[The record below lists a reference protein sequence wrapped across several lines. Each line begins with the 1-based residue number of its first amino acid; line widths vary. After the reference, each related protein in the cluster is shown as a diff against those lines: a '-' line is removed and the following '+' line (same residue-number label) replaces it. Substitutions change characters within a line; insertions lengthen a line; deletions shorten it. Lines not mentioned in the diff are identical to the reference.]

1 MPSQNPDSEIQ
12 FVVIILVIAIF
23 VFVLT
28 LVAIFAALFPKHG
41 LKVADG
47 SASELKP
54 GSLAARLA
62 ALFPKDG
69 SKKEFTSSQRAL
81 KAIGSVFL
89 TAALMFGLASAL
101 VYAYNLKTGGSDFFS
116 PFWGSGISLIGTA
129 VGGAIGVRISRL
141 SWRQTIV
148 AALLSGV
155 GWIVLS
161 RFEFPPLLFGPW
173 YPTDSEMALNL
184 RAVPIFLLII
194 CSGVFFLPL
203 FDPIVRQAIPS
214 PSLMFSQLKPP
225 QRAVRVMWKVSFM
238 VVLLTGLELVL
249 VRGYALMLGV
259 AFITPSIAAL
269 LILIGAAAGGI
280 LGMFLMPMFDSV
292 VKQASPALA
301 IWKVA
306 LAAIFLALLIMSINY
321 LISVRSFQGLSDFG
335 LLTLMFGS
343 ILSAILVGI
352 GLILG
357 LVNLTAAGAR
367 FGSLGIV
374 LEAFILTAW
383 WLLGTPWFP

>member
-1 MPSQNPDSEIQ
+1 MPSHNPDSEIM
-12 FVVIILVIAIF
+12 FVVVVLLIA
-23 VFVLT
+23 VFAT
-28 LVAIFAALFPKHG
+28 LLSEYRTKDAL
-41 LKVADG
+41 A
-47 SASELKP
+47 
-54 GSLAARLA
+54 
-62 ALFPKDG
+62 
-69 SKKEFTSSQRAL
+69 SSQRAKGVL
-81 KAIGSVFL
+81 GVSL
-89 TAALMFGLASAL
+89 TAALMFVLASTL

-225 QRAVRVMWKVSFM
+225 QRAVRVIWKVSFM
-238 VVLLTGLELVL
+238 VVLMTGLALVL

-259 AFITPSIAAL
+259 AFIAPGIATL
-269 LILIGAAAGGI
+269 LILIGAAAGVT
-280 LGMFLMPMFDSV
+280 LAMFLLPMFDLV
-292 VKQASPALA
+292 VEQASHALA
-301 IWKVA
+301 LGKVV

-357 LVNLTAAGAR
+357 LVILRLRVPG
-367 FGSLGIV
+367 
-374 LEAFILTAW
+374 LEV
-383 WLLGTPWFP
+383 